1 MNADKA
7 RIQEEEH
14 QDDSS
19 DSTVEGKKS
28 PELFTVVEKLL
39 KKKYERSEYFYYVS
53 EASSIWQR
61 LTFLYTYNQF
71 HDFGVKKI
79 HFWQHFYPL

>member
-39 KKKYERSEYFYYVS
+39 KKYERSEYFYYVS

>member
-14 QDDSS
+14 PDDSS

-39 KKKYERSEYFYYVS
+39 KNTSR
-53 EASSIWQR
+53 ASI
-61 LTFLYTYNQF
+61 F
-71 HDFGVKKI
+71 I
-79 HFWQHFYPL
+79 M

>member
-39 KKKYERSEYFYYVS
+39 KKNTSG
-53 EASSIWQR
+53 ASI
-61 LTFLYTYNQF
+61 F
-71 HDFGVKKI
+71 I
-79 HFWQHFYPL
+79 M